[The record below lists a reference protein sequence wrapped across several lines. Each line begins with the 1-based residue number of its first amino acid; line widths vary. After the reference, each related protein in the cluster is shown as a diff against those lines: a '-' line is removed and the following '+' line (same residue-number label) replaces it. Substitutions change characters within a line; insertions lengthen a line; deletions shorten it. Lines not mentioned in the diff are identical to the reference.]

1 MNMKKTALAGVCA
14 AAMTISMGLT
24 AFGGQWRSDTNGWWY
39 QNEDGSYP
47 ADAWQWID
55 GNSDGAAECY
65 FFDSQ
70 GYCMTNTV
78 TPDGSTVNEYG
89 AWTINGTVQVK
100 AFPRGSGAT
109 DGIRSEFKKALDTY
123 EQFFD
128 EDYAFMN
135 RYSNSGYSPEMMGD
149 YLTFLSK
156 YQEAMDSLNRLDNQE
171 LNNSEL
177 LYYLEVTERIT
188 QKLTEVSL

>member
-24 AFGGQWRSDTNGWWY
+24 AFGGQWRSDANGWWY

-89 AWTINGTVQVK
+89 AWTINDTVQVK
-100 AFPRGSGAT
+100 AFPR
-109 DGIRSEFKKALDTY
+109 
-123 EQFFD
+123 
-128 EDYAFMN
+128 
-135 RYSNSGYSPEMMGD
+135 
-149 YLTFLSK
+149 
-156 YQEAMDSLNRLDNQE
+156 
-171 LNNSEL
+171 
-177 LYYLEVTERIT
+177 
-188 QKLTEVSL
+188 

>member
-1 MNMKKTALAGVCA
+1 M
-14 AAMTISMGLT
+14 
-24 AFGGQWRSDTNGWWY
+24 
-39 QNEDGSYP
+39 
-47 ADAWQWID
+47 
-55 GNSDGAAECY
+55 
-65 FFDSQ
+65 
-70 GYCMTNTV
+70 
-78 TPDGSTVNEYG
+78 
-89 AWTINGTVQVK
+89 K

-128 EDYAFMN
+128 EYCAFMN

>member
-1 MNMKKTALAGVCA
+1 
-14 AAMTISMGLT
+14 
-24 AFGGQWRSDTNGWWY
+24 
-39 QNEDGSYP
+39 
-47 ADAWQWID
+47 
-55 GNSDGAAECY
+55 
-65 FFDSQ
+65 
-70 GYCMTNTV
+70 MTNTV

-89 AWTINGTVQVK
+89 AWTINDTVQVRH
-100 AFPRGSGAT
+100 FPQ
-109 DGIRSEFKKALDTY
+109 GIQSHRWNPGSEFKKAPDTY

-128 EDYAFMN
+128 EYCAFMN
-135 RYSNSGYSPEMMGD
+135 RYSDSGYSPEMMGD

>member
-24 AFGGQWRSDTNGWWY
+24 AFGGQWRSDANGWWY
-39 QNEDGSYP
+39 QNED
-47 ADAWQWID
+47 
-55 GNSDGAAECY
+55 
-65 FFDSQ
+65 
-70 GYCMTNTV
+70 
-78 TPDGSTVNEYG
+78 G

-100 AFPRGSGAT
+100 AFPRESGAT

-128 EDYAFMN
+128 EYCAFMN

-149 YLTFLSK
+149 YLAFLSK

>member
-24 AFGGQWRSDTNGWWY
+24 AFGGQWRSDANGWWY

-70 GYCMTNTV
+70 GYC
-78 TPDGSTVNEYG
+78 
-89 AWTINGTVQVK
+89 
-100 AFPRGSGAT
+100 
-109 DGIRSEFKKALDTY
+109 KK
-123 EQFFD
+123 E
-128 EDYAFMN
+128 
-135 RYSNSGYSPEMMGD
+135 
-149 YLTFLSK
+149 
-156 YQEAMDSLNRLDNQE
+156 SLRLA
-171 LNNSEL
+171 
-177 LYYLEVTERIT
+177 RIPIT
-188 QKLTEVSL
+188 S

>member
-1 MNMKKTALAGVCA
+1 MLLLRQPG
-14 AAMTISMGLT
+14 ILY
-24 AFGGQWRSDTNGWWY
+24 D
-39 QNEDGSYP
+39 E
-47 ADAWQWID
+47 
-55 GNSDGAAECY
+55 
-65 FFDSQ
+65 
-70 GYCMTNTV
+70 YCNPRRQHGERV
-78 TPDGSTVNEYG
+78 WSLDHKWHGPGEG
-89 AWTINGTVQVK
+89 
-100 AFPRGSGAT
+100 FPQ
-109 DGIRSEFKKALDTY
+109 GIRSHRWDPVRIKKALDTY

-128 EDYAFMN
+128 EYCAFMN

-149 YLTFLSK
+149 YLAFLSK